1 MKEEK
6 KKGKEKEE
14 EEKDGGKEHGE
25 NNLMAIHF
33 GELWLKGRN
42 RGNFIKQLYS
52 NIKLALEDEK
62 YESLENARDRFI
74 LHMDDRSDVSSI
86 ESKLSRVFGISWF
99 APVIVT
105 ENTIPKIMKACM
117 HLYGKKDNVR
127 VVAHRSYKGLKF
139 DSKQLVGEFL
149 KNKERFDFVLDRD
162 SDKVIKINMTRT
174 NALITREKING
185 QGGLPVGSSGN
196 AIVLLSG
203 GIDSPVASFY
213 AMKKGLRPIYLHL
226 HAYSD
231 NKRAIE
237 SKMGKLMGVLNCYY
251 PSKCYF
257 VPAHLFQASVIGTPK
272 EYELVLFKRFAYK
285 MAEKL
290 AEKENAE
297 VIVTGESLGQVA
309 SQTVKNLIATERG
322 MESLIMRPLIGFDK
336 LEIINMANRI
346 GTYEISIKDYPD
358 VCSIRARNPS
368 TAARPDAIDK
378 LYKKC
383 KLDSVIAKSLDKSAK
398 AGPPAPRKP

>member
-1 MKEEK
+1 MSGSVKRGES
-6 KKGKEKEE
+6 
-14 EEKDGGKEHGE
+14 GG
-25 NNLMAIHF
+25 NSLIVIHF

-42 RGNFIKQLYS
+42 RGNFIKQLYR
-52 NIKLALEDEK
+52 NIGLALRDER
-62 YESLENARDRFI
+62 YESLENARDRFV
-74 LHMDDRSDVSSI
+74 LHLNGNSDIRAI
-86 ESKLSRVFGISWF
+86 EEKLSRVFGVAWF

-105 ENTIPKIMKACM
+105 ENTIPKIMRACM
-117 HLYGKKDNVR
+117 KLYGRDETVR
-127 VVAHRSYKGLKF
+127 ITAHRSYKGLKF
-139 DSKQLVGEFL
+139 DSQQLIGEFL
-149 KNKERFDFVLDRD
+149 RNKKKFGFTLDKD
-162 SDKVIKINMTRT
+162 SDNELKINMTKT
-174 NALITREKING
+174 NAMITKEKIVG
-185 QGGLPVGSSGN
+185 AGGLPVGSSGN

-231 NKRAIE
+231 NKKAME
-237 SKMGKLMGVLNCYY
+237 SKMGGLMDVLNGYY

-257 VPAHLFQASVIGTPK
+257 VPAHLFLASIMGTPK
-272 EYELVLFKRFAYK
+272 EYELVLFKRFAYR
-285 MAEKL
+285 MAERL

-322 MESLIMRPLIGFDK
+322 TGSLIMRPLIGFDK
-336 LEIINMANRI
+336 IEIINIASKI
-346 GTYEISIKDYPD
+346 GTYDISIKSYPD

-368 TAARPDAIDK
+368 TAAKPDTVDR

-383 KLDSVIAKSLDKSAK
+383 GLDSVITKSISKSATS
-398 AGPPAPRKP
+398 R